1 MSSAGAGAQCACD
14 GAAERVRKTE
24 ARDQDVRIPGT
35 SVAGVGMRKGMEVIG
50 AGAEGEG
57 IEEGE
62 AVESEVGREGASG
75 MPCGIALRGEAD
87 EASSAGWR

>member
-1 MSSAGAGAQCACD
+1 
-14 GAAERVRKTE
+14 
-24 ARDQDVRIPGT
+24 
-35 SVAGVGMRKGMEVIG
+35 MRKGMEVIG